1 MSETQELLIEIQD
14 IGRRLEGI
22 NTDLSASEALIEAE
36 ACTDE
41 LNALMGLLGM
51 LMLAEH
57 DDDTGPEPS

>member
-1 MSETQELLIEIQD
+1 MTETKEILVQVQD

-36 ACTDE
+36 TCTDE
-41 LNALMGLLGM
+41 LNALTGLLGM

-57 DDDTGPEPS
+57 DDHPGPDPS